1 MNNAFPQKKEAWG
14 PFGRRLYFAG
24 MRQAFALWVILLL
37 PATSSAQSERLYF
50 FDSNVGS
57 AFIEG
62 FFEGWFPGAS
72 ILGGIRQVSSNRFEI
87 NGKPRARIWE
97 AELGFAA
104 PAGATGKVGVGFLN
118 EMTGGSTTLGVRLF
132 PLHGYIQKAF
142 GTRRCERDVS
152 PRMKRRLEK
161 RGRDRNNL
169 RCSDW
174 YFTFEVGGGGEWSF
188 DSYSIVSVGHRM
200 FFD

>member
-1 MNNAFPQKKEAWG
+1 
-14 PFGRRLYFAG
+14 
-24 MRQAFALWVILLL
+24 MRQVLALWVILLL

-174 YFTFEVGGGGEWSF
+174 YFTFEVGGGGELSF
-188 DSYSIVSVGHRM
+188 ESYSIVSVGHRM